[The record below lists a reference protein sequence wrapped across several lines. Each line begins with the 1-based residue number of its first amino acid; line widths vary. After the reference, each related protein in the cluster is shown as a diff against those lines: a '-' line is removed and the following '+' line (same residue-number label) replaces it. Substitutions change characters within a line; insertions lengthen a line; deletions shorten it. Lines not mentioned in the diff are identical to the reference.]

1 MKNQIRNVLLL
12 SIGSLLLSSCASFSL
27 FNKDKVKEV
36 KVETVEVE
44 RQKLNLKTPLPIE
57 LLDPSW
63 IIIHPSNAEDVWE
76 VLKDDKK
83 DIVLFALTDEGY
95 QALSVNLTKL
105 RNIIEQQR
113 IILFKYK
120 KYYE

>member
-27 FNKDKVKEV
+27 FNKDKVEEV
-36 KVETVEVE
+36 EVQTVEVE
-44 RQKLNLKTPLPIE
+44 REKLNLKVPSPIE

-63 IIIHPSNAEDVWE
+63 IIIHPDNMEEVWKK
-76 VLKDDKK
+76 LKEDKK
-83 DIVLFALTDEGY
+83 DIVLFGLTDEGY
-95 QALSVNLTKL
+95 QSLSVNLTKL

>member
-44 RQKLNLKTPLPIE
+44 REKLNLKTPLPIE

-63 IIIHPSNAEDVWE
+63 IIIHPSNAEEVWE

-95 QALSVNLTKL
+95 QSLSVNLTKL

>member
-1 MKNQIRNVLLL
+1 M

-44 RQKLNLKTPLPIE
+44 REKLNLKVPSPIE

-63 IIIHPSNAEDVWE
+63 IIIHPSNAEEVWK

-95 QALSVNLTKL
+95 QSLSVNLTKL

>member
-36 KVETVEVE
+36 KVETVEVKRE
-44 RQKLNLKTPLPIE
+44 KLNLKAPLPIE

-63 IIIHPSNAEDVWE
+63 IIIHPSNAEEVWE

-95 QALSVNLTKL
+95 QSLSVNLTKL

>member
-1 MKNQIRNVLLL
+1 M
-12 SIGSLLLSSCASFSL
+12 LLSSCASFSL
-27 FNKDKVKEV
+27 FNRDKVKEV
-36 KVETVEVE
+36 KVETVAVE
-44 RQKLNLKTPLPIE
+44 REKLNLKTPLPIE

-76 VLKDDKK
+76 VLKNDKK

>member
-1 MKNQIRNVLLL
+1 MKNQIRNVFLL

-27 FNKDKVKEV
+27 FNRDKVKEV
-36 KVETVEVE
+36 KVETVAVE
-44 RQKLNLKTPLPIE
+44 REKLNLKTPLPIE

>member
-27 FNKDKVKEV
+27 FSKDKVKEV

-44 RQKLNLKTPLPIE
+44 REKLNLKVPSPIE

-63 IIIHPSNAEDVWE
+63 IIIHPGNAEEVLE

-83 DIVLFALTDEGY
+83 DIVLFALTDDGY
-95 QALSVNLTKL
+95 KALSVNLTKL

>member
-27 FNKDKVKEV
+27 FNRDKVKEV
-36 KVETVEVE
+36 KVETVAVE
-44 RQKLNLKTPLPIE
+44 REKLNLKTPLPIE

-76 VLKDDKK
+76 VLKNDKK

>member
-36 KVETVEVE
+36 EVQTVEVE
-44 RQKLNLKTPLPIE
+44 REKLNLKVPSPIE

-63 IIIHPSNAEDVWE
+63 IIIHPDNMEEVWKK
-76 VLKDDKK
+76 LKEDKK
-83 DIVLFALTDEGY
+83 DIVLFGLTDEGY

>member
-27 FNKDKVKEV
+27 FNKDKVEEV
-36 KVETVEVE
+36 EVQTVEVE
-44 RQKLNLKTPLPIE
+44 REKLNLKVPSPIE

-63 IIIHPSNAEDVWE
+63 IIIHPDNMDEVWKK
-76 VLKDDKK
+76 LKEDKK
-83 DIVLFALTDEGY
+83 DIVLFGLTDEGY
-95 QALSVNLTKL
+95 QSLSVNLTKL

-120 KYYE
+120 EYYE

>member
-95 QALSVNLTKL
+95 QSLSVNLTKL

>member
-27 FNKDKVKEV
+27 FGKDEV
-36 KVETVEVE
+36 KKLEVQTKAVKRE
-44 RQKLNLKTPLPIE
+44 KLNLPFPSHVE

-63 IIIHPSNAEDVWE
+63 IIIHPSNAEEVWE
-76 VLKDDKK
+76 ILKDDKK
-83 DIVLFALTDEGY
+83 DIVLFALTDDGY
-95 QALSVNLTKL
+95 KALSVNLTKL

>member
-44 RQKLNLKTPLPIE
+44 REKLNLKVPSPIE

-63 IIIHPSNAEDVWE
+63 IIIHPSNAEEVWE

>member
-27 FNKDKVKEV
+27 FSKDKVKEV

-44 RQKLNLKTPLPIE
+44 REKLNLKVPSPIE

-63 IIIHPSNAEDVWE
+63 IIIHPGNAEEVWE

-83 DIVLFALTDEGY
+83 DIVLFALTDDGY
-95 QALSVNLTKL
+95 KALSVNLTKL

>member
-27 FNKDKVKEV
+27 FSKDKVKEV

-44 RQKLNLKTPLPIE
+44 REKLNLKVPSPIE

-63 IIIHPSNAEDVWE
+63 IIIHPGNAEEVWE

-83 DIVLFALTDEGY
+83 DIVLFALTDDGY
-95 QALSVNLTKL
+95 KELSINLTKL

>member
-44 RQKLNLKTPLPIE
+44 REKLNLKTPLPIE

-95 QALSVNLTKL
+95 QALSVNLTNL

>member
-27 FNKDKVKEV
+27 FSKDKVKEV

-44 RQKLNLKTPLPIE
+44 REKLNLKVPSPIE

-63 IIIHPSNAEDVWE
+63 IIIHPGNAEEVWE
-76 VLKDDKK
+76 VL
-83 DIVLFALTDEGY
+83 
-95 QALSVNLTKL
+95 
-105 RNIIEQQR
+105 
-113 IILFKYK
+113 
-120 KYYE
+120 

>member
-36 KVETVEVE
+36 KVETVEVKRE
-44 RQKLNLKTPLPIE
+44 KLNLKTPLPIE

-63 IIIHPSNAEDVWE
+63 IIIHPSNAEEVWE

-95 QALSVNLTKL
+95 QSLSVNLTKL

>member
-27 FNKDKVKEV
+27 FGKDEV
-36 KVETVEVE
+36 KKLEVQTKAVKRE
-44 RQKLNLKTPLPIE
+44 KLNLKVPSPIE

-63 IIIHPSNAEDVWE
+63 IIIHPGNAEEVWE

-83 DIVLFALTDEGY
+83 DIVLFALTDDGY
-95 QALSVNLTKL
+95 KALSVNLTKL

>member
-36 KVETVEVE
+36 EVQTVEVE
-44 RQKLNLKTPLPIE
+44 REKLNLKVPSPIE

-63 IIIHPSNAEDVWE
+63 IIIHPDNMEEVWKK
-76 VLKDDKK
+76 LKEDKK
-83 DIVLFALTDEGY
+83 DIVLFGLTDEGY
-95 QALSVNLTKL
+95 QSLSINMNQYQT
-105 RNIIEQQR
+105 
-113 IILFKYK
+113 
-120 KYYE
+120 

>member
-27 FNKDKVKEV
+27 FSKDKVKQV
-36 KVETVEVE
+36 KVETVAVE
-44 RQKLNLKTPLPIE
+44 REKLDLPFPPPVE
-57 LLDPSW
+57 LEKPDW
-63 IIIHPSNAEDVWE
+63 IIIHPGNIEEVWKYMRDN
-76 VLKDDKK
+76 KD
-83 DIVLFALTDEGY
+83 DIVLFGLTDEGY
-95 QALSVNLTKL
+95 ETLSINLTKL
-105 RNIIEQQR
+105 RDIIEQQR

>member
-44 RQKLNLKTPLPIE
+44 REKLNLKTPLPIE

-83 DIVLFALTDEGY
+83 DIVLFGLTDEGY
-95 QALSVNLTKL
+95 QSLSVNLTKL

-120 KYYE
+120 EYYE

>member
-44 RQKLNLKTPLPIE
+44 REKLNLKTPLPIE

>member
-1 MKNQIRNVLLL
+1 MKNQIRNALLL

>member
-1 MKNQIRNVLLL
+1 MKNQIQNVLLL

-36 KVETVEVE
+36 KVETVEVKRE
-44 RQKLNLKTPLPIE
+44 KLNLKTPLPIE

-63 IIIHPSNAEDVWE
+63 IIIHPSNAEEVWE

-95 QALSVNLTKL
+95 QSLSVNLTKL

>member
-27 FNKDKVKEV
+27 FGKDEV
-36 KVETVEVE
+36 KKLEVQTKAVE
-44 RQKLNLKTPLPIE
+44 REKLNLPFPSHVE

-63 IIIHPSNAEDVWE
+63 IIIHPSNAEEVWE
-76 VLKDDKK
+76 ILKDDKK
-83 DIVLFALTDEGY
+83 DIVLFALTDDGY
-95 QALSVNLTKL
+95 KELAINLTKL